1 MLIRLYDLPS
11 AAVPDGHPDVTL
23 RRPFAPEHDVVLDWV
38 AEHFTPGWRS
48 EAQVALGNR
57 PASLVIAIH
66 GESIVGFCCHD
77 AFARGFVGPIGVH
90 EKARGSGVGAALL
103 LTCLHEM
110 RQNGYGYAV
119 AGAVGTPEFFARVA
133 GATAIEGSSPGLYA
147 GMLKG

>member
-1 MLIRLYDLPS
+1 MLIRLYGLPS
-11 AAVPDGHPDVTL
+11 AAVSVGHPDVTV
-23 RRPFAPEHDVVLDWV
+23 RRPLAPEHDVVLDWV

-57 PASLVIAIH
+57 PTSLVIAIR
-66 GESIVGFCCHD
+66 GESIIGFCCHD
-77 AFARGFVGPIGVH
+77 ALARGFVGPIGVH
-90 EKARGSGVGAALL
+90 ETARGSGIGAALL

-110 RQNGYGYAV
+110 RRNGYGYAV
-119 AGAVGTPEFFARVA
+119 AGAVGAPEFFARVA